1 MKVILMQDVKSLG
14 KKGELVE
21 ASDGYARNF
30 LLPRK
35 LAKEANAQAMN
46 EYKNAENSKNYKIAT
61 QKAQA
66 EHDKKTLEGK
76 TFKMTAKAGQG
87 GRLFGSVTSKQV
99 AEEIKKI
106 DTDYVL
112 VCGDFNDTPIS
123 YAHRTIQGPLKD
135 AYAASGRGVG
145 VTYNENFF
153 WFRIDNILH
162 SANMK
167 PINCTVDKVR
177 YSDHYPLWCYL
188 QLKEND

>member
-1 MKVILMQDVKSLG
+1 MKELLEQIRQKARNELAAAEDSKGLEELRIRYLG

-99 AEEIKKI
+99 AEEIKKQYNI
-106 DTDYVL
+106 D
-112 VCGDFNDTPIS
+112 
-123 YAHRTIQGPLKD
+123 
-135 AYAASGRGVG
+135 
-145 VTYNENFF
+145 
-153 WFRIDNILH
+153 
-162 SANMK
+162 
-167 PINCTVDKVR
+167 VDKRKVVLDCDIKEFGTYHAEVKLFLR
-177 YSDHYPLWCYL
+177 LSTTPLS
-188 QLKEND
+188 